1 MRKYITIL
9 LLATSIII
17 SSCHTE
23 QQKYTGPVKIAIT
36 KTNDY
41 YSAMVERN
49 RKNTTWVDLYGMPV
63 DSALLLLG
71 QCDGLLVTGGE
82 DVFPGI
88 YGKTDD
94 TARCGSFDRYRDTLE
109 LEAIDMAIQ
118 KKMPV
123 FGICRG
129 LQILNVDL
137 GGTLIIDIP
146 TDFDTIVKHR
156 MKDFKKC
163 YHEVNIVPH
172 TLVSKLSGVASDTVN
187 SAHHQGI
194 ERLGKGLVIAAYAP
208 DSLPEAI
215 EWKERGAKG
224 FLMATQWHPEHLAP
238 DHPLSGNLIKEF
250 LREAAVYHQARH

>member
-1 MRKYITIL
+1 MRKYTAIL
-9 LLATSIII
+9 LLAIGIIL
-17 SSCHTE
+17 SSCQTE
-23 QQKYTGPVKIAIT
+23 QKNTGPVKIAIT

-41 YSAMVERN
+41 YSALVERN
-49 RKNTTWVDLYGMPV
+49 GKNTVWINLYGMSV
-63 DSALLLLG
+63 DSALNVLR

-88 YGKTDD
+88 YGKIND

-109 LEAIDMAIQ
+109 LSSIDLALQ

-123 FGICRG
+123 FGVCRG

-156 MKDFKKC
+156 MKNPGKC
-163 YHEVNIVPH
+163 FHEVTIVPH
-172 TLVSKLSGVASDTVN
+172 TLVSELSRVSSDTVN
-187 SAHHQGI
+187 SSHHQGI
-194 ERLGKGLVIAAYAP
+194 EQLGEGLVIAAYAP

-215 EWKERGAKG
+215 EWKDRGNKG
-224 FLMATQWHPEHLAP
+224 FLMATQWHPEHLDP
-238 DHPLSGNLIKEF
+238 DHPLSKNLFQEF
-250 LREAAVYHQARH
+250 LKEAATYHQTGR